1 MAKSK
6 RYFVWAT
13 WDYDCDG
20 EAYIIAKDV
29 CPNKEDVSD
38 FICREDRIPAKSKS
52 EMRVQDGW
60 CRWELRSDWNNDYG
74 DRGGGYCIY
83 DQKVPRAFPVWIV
96 RKEEWY

>member
-6 RYFVWAT
+6 RYFVWDT

-29 CPNKEDVSD
+29 CPNKEDVPD

-60 CRWELRSDWNNDYG
+60 CPLGIAFRLEQRLWRSGRWVLYIRSKG
-74 DRGGGYCIY
+74 SEGF
-83 DQKVPRAFPVWIV
+83 PRLDCT
-96 RKEEWY
+96 